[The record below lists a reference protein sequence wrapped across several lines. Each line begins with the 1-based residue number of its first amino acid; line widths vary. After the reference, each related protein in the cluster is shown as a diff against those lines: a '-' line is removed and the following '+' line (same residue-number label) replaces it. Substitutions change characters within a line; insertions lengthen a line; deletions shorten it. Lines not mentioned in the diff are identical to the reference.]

1 MSRFSES
8 ISCHLRLLASMVL
21 AKKRFK
27 MRKRYF
33 EPRHSNNWISM
44 STEKFVRNLQKKHS
58 EEIKKFAELQ
68 EILDQLQGKGKQ
80 ITNVYVTSN
89 L

>member
-1 MSRFSES
+1 
-8 ISCHLRLLASMVL
+8 
-21 AKKRFK
+21 
-27 MRKRYF
+27 
-33 EPRHSNNWISM
+33 M